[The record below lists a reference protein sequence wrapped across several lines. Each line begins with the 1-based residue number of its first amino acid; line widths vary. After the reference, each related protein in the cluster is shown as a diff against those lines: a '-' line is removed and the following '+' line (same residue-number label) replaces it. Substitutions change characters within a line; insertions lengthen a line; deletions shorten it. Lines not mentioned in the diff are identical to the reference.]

1 MRKMMEEAGWTS
13 VCARGLTS
21 GARPLNTLRAGS
33 ENLGQGETVFE
44 GTATRFPREIKEL
57 CTEGV

>member
-1 MRKMMEEAGWTS
+1 MDVG
-13 VCARGLTS
+13 VCARVDVWGETAKYS
-21 GARPLNTLRAGS
+21 QGN

-57 CTEGV
+57 CTEGF